1 MSTNKFQHLRDL
13 QEEIN
18 RNIKEKEQIND
29 LKHIRQQVTEYLL
42 LEWEEINEYEAMLN
56 DLSEIP
62 EEPEDLD
69 NFKQVLVATI
79 NTMLNYTEDPDTA
92 RHLHNMMNRLL

>member
-42 LEWEEINEYEAMLN
+42 LEWEEINEYEAMLD

-79 NTMLNYTEDPDTA
+79 TTMLNYTEDPDTA
-92 RHLHNMMNRLL
+92 RHLNNMMIRLL

>member
-18 RNIKEKEQIND
+18 RNLKEKEEIND

-42 LEWEEINEYEAMLN
+42 LEWEDINEYEAMLN

-79 NTMLNYTEDPDTA
+79 TTMLNYTEDPDTA
-92 RHLHNMMNRLL
+92 RHLNNMMNRLL

>member
-42 LEWEEINEYEAMLN
+42 LEWEEINEYEAMLD

-79 NTMLNYTEDPDTA
+79 TTMLNYTEDPDTA
-92 RHLHNMMNRLL
+92 RHLNNMMNRLL